1 MSASPAEGF
10 HGCSFR
16 SDGRPALS
24 RGEVKHKSV
33 LYMLHLCRSVS
44 TGGGGDLRKK
54 ACEKQ
59 L

>member
-44 TGGGGDLRKK
+44 TGGGGRPP
-54 ACEKQ
+54 EEGM
-59 L
+59 